1 MHINKYIVDRDQIE
15 FEFLKIS
22 DLKFIDE
29 KNMIEIRDTIK
40 LTSLIIRGIKFDY
53 KGNQF
58 HVTIKNIQNFNYIK
72 LFLQT
77 LIKNIFKQKIN

>member
-29 KNMIEIRDTIK
+29 KNMIEMRDTIK

-58 HVTIKNIQNFNYIK
+58 HVTIKTFKILITLSCFSK
-72 LFLQT
+72 T